1 MIFDV
6 QVWRFLNFLP
16 SAFYGNW
23 KTRMLSW
30 AAKKFKFVILINVK
44 FLLLIFIPISI
55 LCKMDCLWKFSHSS
69 KVCRPWHPF
78 SFHGSLFFFAFP
90 IGWIDFHI
98 NIFWQIWIKKCPL
111 QFGKYIHSQ
120 CTEEGE
126 NKTTMGPSILEAAF
140 QSLIQIYLCFDD
152 NFLT

>member
-1 MIFDV
+1 MLTSISSKKTHENTSNSSKNEFICSFFF
-6 QVWRFLNFLP
+6 WRILGLAICFWNQLNFNI
-16 SAFYGNW
+16 G
-23 KTRMLSW
+23 
-30 AAKKFKFVILINVK
+30 
-44 FLLLIFIPISI
+44 ISI

-111 QFGKYIHSQ
+111 QFGKYILHS
-120 CTEEGE
+120 
-126 NKTTMGPSILEAAF
+126 SIVKKGRIRPPWGQGFFKVAF
-140 QSLIQIYLCFDD
+140 RFFLKRRFLCP
-152 NFLT
+152 